1 MFRTPLVRVLLASVL
16 LIAACDQPGAPPDP
30 LTTDVVAPARPA
42 LAGSLDLERLAGT
55 VEGFGG
61 LYFDQR
67 GALTVYLTDVA
78 EAPLARQ
85 SLALVALQNGHSAND
100 IVIRQ
105 AAHKYEN
112 LKKWYDASWAEALD
126 VPGAVFSDL
135 DEANNRL
142 LFGVQDAASE
152 KEVRKA
158 LKRMGVPD
166 DMVAVQ
172 EVEPIAPAA
181 TLRDHVTSTQGGL
194 QIHFSNFLC
203 TLGFNASFGGTAS
216 FITNS
221 HCTNRQGGV
230 DDTEYFQ
237 PLSTVN
243 PTIIAIEVADPAY
256 FRRGLCPKG
265 RRCRFSDSSRANYSA
280 GVASDLGSIAATAL
294 GSITI
299 TGSHSINGEAD
310 GTTSP
315 VPAGQ
320 TVSKVGRTTGTSSGA
335 VTNTCVNTNVSGT
348 NITQLCQ
355 TFVSA
360 AVGGGDSG
368 SPVFTGTGNI
378 TLVGI
383 LWGGNGTGTQFVFSP
398 LKSIKDELGTFAAH

>member
-1 MFRTPLVRVLLASVL
+1 MFRTPAVCVLLASVL
-16 LIAACDQPGAPPDP
+16 LIAACDQPAGPPDP
-30 LTTDVVAPARPA
+30 LTTGRAAPAQPVPVR
-42 LAGSLDLERLAGT
+42 SLDLERLASA
-55 VEGFGG
+55 VDGFGG
-61 LYFDQR
+61 LYYDQV

-78 EAPLARQ
+78 DAPRARQ
-85 SLALVALQNGHSAND
+85 SLALVALRNGQKAGD

-105 AAHKYEN
+105 AAHKYED
-112 LKKWYDASWAEALD
+112 LKKWYDASWVEALD
-126 VPGAVFSDL
+126 IPGAVFSDL

-142 LFGVQDAASE
+142 LFGVEDAASE

-158 LKRMGVPD
+158 LKRLGVPD
-166 DMVAVQ
+166 DMIAVQ

-181 TLRDHVTSTQGGL
+181 TLRDQVTPAQGGL

-203 TLGFNASFGGTAS
+203 TLGFNASFGGTAA

-230 DDTEYFQ
+230 DDTQYFQ
-237 PLSTVN
+237 PLSTIN
-243 PTIIAIEVADPAY
+243 PTVIATEVADPTY
-256 FRRGLCPKG
+256 FRKGLCPKG
-265 RRCRFSDSSRANYSA
+265 RRCRFSDSSRANYSS
-280 GVASDLGSIAATAL
+280 GVAFQLGSIAATAL

-299 TGSHSINGEAD
+299 SGSHTINAEAD
-310 GTTSP
+310 GTTTP
-315 VPAGQ
+315 VAVGQ
-320 TVSKVGRTTGTSSGA
+320 TVSKVGRTTGTTSGV
-335 VTNTCVNTNVSGT
+335 VTNTCVNTNVAGST
-348 NITQLCQ
+348 LTQLCQ

-368 SPVFTGTGNI
+368 SPVFTGSGNI

-383 LWGGNGTGTQFVFSP
+383 LWGGNGAGTQFVFSP